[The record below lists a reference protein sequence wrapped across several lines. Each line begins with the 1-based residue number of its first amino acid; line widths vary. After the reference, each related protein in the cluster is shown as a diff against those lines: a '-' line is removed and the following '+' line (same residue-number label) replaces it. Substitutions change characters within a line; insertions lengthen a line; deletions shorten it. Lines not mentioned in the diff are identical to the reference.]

1 MKLSII
7 IPCYNEEKTI
17 LEVINRINK
26 VKIKNIKKEIIII
39 NDGSTDGTL
48 NKIKDINDI
57 VIVNHDL
64 NKGKG
69 KAIKT
74 GLNYATGDLIIIQDA
89 DLEYDPNEYPNLIKP
104 FESNEINVVYGSRN
118 LKKNDYSLFSF
129 YIGGIIITKFANLL
143 YPNAKLTDLHTC
155 YKIFRKKLIF
165 ELNIESTGFEFCPEI
180 TAKIL
185 NKNILIK
192 EVPISYY
199 PRSKKE
205 GKKIKW
211 RDGIIAIY
219 ILIKYKFLNDH
230 QKN

>member
-7 IPCYNEEKTI
+7 IPCYNEEATI
-17 LEVINRINK
+17 LQVVSRINN
-26 VKIKNIKKEIIII
+26 VKIQDIKKEIIII
-39 NDGSTDGTL
+39 NDGSTDGTI
-48 NKIKDINDI
+48 NKIKDINDL
-57 VIVNHDL
+57 VIINHDK

-69 KAIKT
+69 EAIRT
-74 GLNYATGDLIIIQDA
+74 GLKYVSGDLIIIQDA
-89 DLEYDPNEYPNLIKP
+89 DLEYDPSEYPNLIKP
-104 FESNEINVVYGSRN
+104 FESNKIDVVYGSRN
-118 LKKNDYSLFSF
+118 LKKNEYSLFSF

-155 YKIFRKKLIF
+155 YKIFRKKLIL

-185 NKNILIK
+185 NKKISIK

-211 RDGIIAIY
+211 RDGIIALY
-219 ILIKYKFLNDH
+219 VLIKYKFS
-230 QKN
+230 K

>member
-7 IPCYNEEKTI
+7 IPCYNEEATI
-17 LEVINRINK
+17 LQVVSRINN
-26 VKIKNIKKEIIII
+26 VKIQDTKKEIIII
-39 NDGSTDGTL
+39 NDGSTDGTV
-48 NKIKDINDI
+48 NKIKDINDV
-57 VIVNHDL
+57 VIINHDK
-64 NKGKG
+64 NMGKG
-69 KAIKT
+69 EAIRT
-74 GLNYATGDLIIIQDA
+74 GLKYVSGDLIIIQDA
-89 DLEYDPNEYPNLIKP
+89 DLEYDPSEYPNLIKP
-104 FESNEINVVYGSRN
+104 FESNKINVVYGSRN

-155 YKIFRKKLIF
+155 YKIFRKKLIL

-185 NKNILIK
+185 NKKISIK

-211 RDGIIAIY
+211 RDGIIALY
-219 ILIKYKFLNDH
+219 VLIKHKFS
-230 QKN
+230 K

>member
-17 LEVINRINK
+17 LEVISRINK
-26 VKIKNIKKEIIII
+26 VNIKNITKEIIII
-39 NDGSTDGTL
+39 NDGSTDGTID
-48 NKIKDINDI
+48 KIKNINDI
-57 VIVNHDL
+57 LIVNHIV

-74 GLNYATGDLIIIQDA
+74 ALDYASGDLIIIQDA
-89 DLEYDPNEYPNLIKP
+89 DLEYDPFEYPNLIKP
-104 FESNEINVVYGSRN
+104 FESNKVDVVYGSRN

-129 YIGGIIITKFANLL
+129 YIGGIIITKIANIL

-155 YKIFRKKLIF
+155 YKIFRKKLISD
-165 ELNIESTGFEFCPEI
+165 LTIESTGFEFCPEI

-185 NKNILIK
+185 NKKILIK

-211 RDGIIAIY
+211 RDGIIALY
-219 ILIKYKFLNDH
+219 ILIKYKFS
-230 QKN
+230 K